1 MLFTEAKEK
10 NVKAK
15 YIELDAKA
23 IGNGIS
29 RLSKKEG
36 FSQTELSKRMGVTT
50 ACVNKWF
57 TGRSIPT
64 AEHLIVL
71 ANLFGLTIDD
81 LIYVKIKRSKSK
93 K

>member
-29 RLSKKEG
+29 RLC
-36 FSQTELSKRMGVTT
+36 ELLG
-50 ACVNKWF
+50 N
-57 TGRSIPT
+57 
-64 AEHLIVL
+64 
-71 ANLFGLTIDD
+71 
-81 LIYVKIKRSKSK
+81 
-93 K
+93 